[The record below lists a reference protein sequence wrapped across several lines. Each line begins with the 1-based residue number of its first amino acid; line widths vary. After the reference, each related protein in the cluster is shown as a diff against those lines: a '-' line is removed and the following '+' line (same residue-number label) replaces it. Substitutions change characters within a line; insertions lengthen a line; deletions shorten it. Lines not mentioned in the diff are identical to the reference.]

1 MRLALEDYE
10 RAVRGA
16 SGKVLLISPSR
27 VYGFDVQFRRQ
38 PAFPADALEGWR
50 HWCIAAHV
58 AKAGNVTL
66 SCPSKSVA
74 ELAFGPGGL
83 LNVYPKL
90 SAIGGEAGEPV
101 GGTPRGVVVPV
112 EVLGEDLAVK
122 VVTGFFALLWCLS
135 LCNPR

>member
-1 MRLALEDYE
+1 M
-10 RAVRGA
+10 
-16 SGKVLLISPSR
+16 LLISPSR

-90 SAIGGEAGEPV
+90 PALGGEQWGGREAV
-101 GGTPRGVVVPV
+101 GGSPRGVVVPA
-112 EVLGEDLAVK
+112 EVLGEVLAVLEN
-122 VVTGFFALLWCLS
+122 LLMEG
-135 LCNPR
+135 